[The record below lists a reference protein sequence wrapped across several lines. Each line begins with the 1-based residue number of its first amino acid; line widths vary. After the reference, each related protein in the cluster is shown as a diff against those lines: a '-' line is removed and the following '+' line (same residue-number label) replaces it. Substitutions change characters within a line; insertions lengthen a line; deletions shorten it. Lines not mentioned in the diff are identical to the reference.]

1 MKRAVVVERRK
12 ACRSVAAK
20 IPALLWPSDLARLP
34 LFQPDWPLVSS
45 SPQVVRVPW
54 QGVPGAAGGASQ
66 APAGG
71 GASGTAGQIS
81 ASQAAGAQRFAPSHQ
96 QRQPAET

>member
-12 ACRSVAAK
+12 ACRSVAAM